1 MQTMN
6 LYNEPIGQLED
17 GRYAKYVQ
25 LQARDVDLNDRWKM
39 ASVFE
44 TFQEIA
50 GEQCVGLGFGW
61 NRLMEEYGYCFVIV
75 RMYVEMDAY
84 PGANETV
91 RVETWPENKLR
102 LIFTRYFRIIDQTG
116 RVIGRAVSN
125 WVLFDMNSRS
135 VVKPQSCPIIQT
147 PDTDSLEPPVL
158 MPRGKTEA
166 LSESEDCTVV
176 QKARV
181 PGYSDF
187 DYNRHVNN
195 ARYVEWVQD
204 ALPASCYGH
213 FTQTLDIHYEHE
225 IEWAAFEQNPVAVSL
240 QVAVSESKQKF
251 SVVASGA
258 EDRKHFTCAG
268 TWRSI

>member
-1 MQTMN
+1 MN
-6 LYNEPIGQLED
+6 LYYEPIGQLED

-25 LQARDVDLNDRWKM
+25 LQARDVDLNNRWKM

-61 NRLMEEYGYCFVIV
+61 KTLSAQYGYCFVIV

-84 PGANETV
+84 PGSNETV

-116 RVIGRAVSN
+116 RIIGRAVSN
-125 WVLFDMNSRS
+125 WVLFDMKERR

-147 PDTDSLEPPVL
+147 PDTSSLEPPVL
-158 MPRGKTEA
+158 MPRNKTEA
-166 LSESEDCTVV
+166 LPESADCVCV
-176 QKARV
+176 QKERL

-204 ALPASCYGH
+204 ALPETYYGH
-213 FTQTLDIHYEHE
+213 FTQSLDIHYEHE
-225 IEWAAFEQNPVAVSL
+225 IEWSAFEQHPQPVSL
-240 QVAVSESKQKF
+240 QARVSEETQQF
-251 SVVASGA
+251 SVSACCG
-258 EDRKHFTCAG
+258 EGQKCFTCVG
-268 TWRSI
+268 TWRAI

>member
-1 MQTMN
+1 MN

-25 LQARDVDLNDRWKM
+25 LEARDVDLNNRWKM

-61 NRLMEEYGYCFVIV
+61 NRLVEQYGYCFVIV

-116 RVIGRAVSN
+116 RVIGRGVSN
-125 WVLFDMNSRS
+125 WVLFDMKERR
-135 VVKPQSCPIIQT
+135 VVKPQTCPIIQT
-147 PDTDSLEPPVL
+147 PDTSSLEPPVL
-158 MPRGKTEA
+158 MPRNKPE
-166 LSESEDCTVV
+166 LLCQSDCTCI
-176 QKARV
+176 QKEYLPV
-181 PGYSDF
+181 YSDF
-187 DYNRHVNN
+187 DYNGHVNN
-195 ARYVEWVQD
+195 ARYVAWVQD
-204 ALPASCYGH
+204 ALPMSCYGL
-213 FTQTLDIHYEHE
+213 FTQTFDIYYEHE
-225 IEWAAFEQNPVAVSL
+225 IPWSSFSKQPDLVSI
-240 QVAVSESKQKF
+240 QVAIADDDGKF
-251 SVVASGA
+251 SVCGDFADGKRCFA
-258 EDRKHFTCAG
+258 CTG
-268 TWRSI
+268 TWNFI